1 MVMPSSTLSFMPF
14 ALPPPVRFVWIRA
27 IGSWSPDQI
36 VMLRYERLPPP
47 SRIVRFTMYCPIC
60 RYLYVDVMFQ
70 PVARGAKR
78 QVRLLFAGGPVG
90 SDLAPG
96 LSAVAALSATAA

>member
-27 IGSWSPDQI
+27 IGSWSSDQI
-36 VMLRYERLPPP
+36 VMLRYERLAPP
-47 SRIVRFTMYCPIC
+47 SRIVRFTVYWPLC

-70 PVARGAKR
+70 PVSLGVEREG
-78 QVRLLFAGGPVG
+78 RLWFEAVALRWN
-90 SDLAPG
+90 LAPARIG
-96 LSAVAALSATAA
+96 IVVLLAP